1 MIKTIYV
8 EKSVADHPR
17 SRLIANNFPSA
28 KVIEI
33 DHYGEIFNRN
43 NQSFR
48 IQKTKPGLIL
58 AQKKNKKVL
67 AVPKGLEIGEPS
79 YYFSHMLNCLYDC
92 RYCFLQGMFKS
103 ANYTVFVNYEDFH
116 KEIIQTANKNG
127 GRAFFFSGYDCD
139 SLAMEPITDF
149 AKSFLPLFEKIQSST
164 LELRTKSTQIRSL
177 LNIPPL
183 NNVICSFSLN
193 PQEIIELCEEK
204 TPSLESR
211 INSIHKL
218 SSAGWRIGLR
228 FDPIIATNNFRKIYE
243 NCFRKV
249 FKKIS
254 KENIDSISLGTFR
267 LSSTQYKRMCKDR
280 PNEWLYST
288 IAPSKNFDR
297 FGYHS
302 NLDTEILNWC
312 QERLFHYAEGVPIF
326 NQS

>member
-1 MIKTIYV
+1 MIDTIYI
-8 EKSVADHPR
+8 EKSVAAHPR
-17 SRLIANNFPSA
+17 SHQIIKNFPSA
-28 KVIEI
+28 KIVEI

-48 IQKTKPGLIL
+48 IQKSKPGLIL
-58 AQKKNKKVL
+58 ATKRNKKVL
-67 AVPKGLEIGEPS
+67 PVPKGLEIGEPS

-103 ANYTVFVNYEDFH
+103 ANYIIFVNYEDFH
-116 KEIIQTANKNG
+116 KEIIQKAEKNG

-149 AKSFLPLFEKIQSST
+149 AKSFLPVFEKIQSST

-177 LNIPPL
+177 LEITPL

-193 PQEIIELCEEK
+193 PQEIIERFEKK

-211 INSIHKL
+211 LNSILKL

-228 FDPIIATNNFRKIYE
+228 FDPVIATNNFRKIYE
-243 NCFRKV
+243 SCFRKV
-249 FKKIS
+249 FKKIA
-254 KENIDSISLGTFR
+254 KENVDSISLGTFR
-267 LSSTQYKRMCKDR
+267 LSSTQYKRMYKDR
-280 PNEWLYST
+280 PDEWLYST
-288 IAPSKNFDR
+288 LAPNKDFER
-297 FGYHS
+297 FGYQP
-302 NLDTEILNWC
+302 NLDADILNWC
-312 QERLFHYAEGVPIF
+312 QDRLFHYAEGVPLF